1 MIKTKMMNK
10 ELAITA
16 VALYLT
22 IGLPLVSFA
31 YWVNPMLSGIAICLS
46 GIIGVLL
53 APIVLSK
60 IKNRNGK

>member
-1 MIKTKMMNK
+1 MRNK

-16 VALYLT
+16 VVLYII

-31 YWVNPMLSGIAICLS
+31 YWINPILSGIAICISAIVGILS
-46 GIIGVLL
+46 APTVLT
-53 APIVLSK
+53 K